1 MRVFIIISIL
11 LFVTHSWA
19 VSTVGVLAACTQE
32 KCSPS
37 SSSSVL
43 AQFANQCAIE
53 SKALKCDE
61 LASENSAQAGL
72 IRKCDVSQLC
82 SQAEESTATEEMKSC
97 VRGYTNSLIDTG
109 VALKDMVVGF
119 GNQIDATW
127 ENIKASE
134 KLRSEFISQ
143 CNQSLACKKDL
154 VKDDPR
160 YASMSDQE
168 LGKISAT
175 ALFVQVQD
183 RKAYM
188 QSMHRSV
195 PNTKPPEM
203 HPKDNE
209 LTESQK
215 AKLADLSAIIKAK
228 LKKEYQKFNCYTPN
242 AQAEMACYAV
252 GQVID
257 PTLLAGAAFKGARA
271 IKALSKV
278 EVLDAESARVAAAE
292 KVVASRH
299 FTGRA
304 DFIKKYVEYNPTT
317 VAQNEKFIA
326 LAEKGKDANA
336 YFVNIENSQMK
347 FLNDS
352 LKDKNLVTSLTN
364 FHKDLVLK
372 RMEELQKE
380 FPELKISEYSDFKSL
395 RFAFEGQVPKDLE
408 KRLAAVFKESNDE
421 FAKYM
426 KDNGLLRTS
435 DTPQDY
441 FKAGYGRTAD
451 EAGIAARYARKT
463 EPGELVS
470 YKDSRLKS
478 DLNAKVQSV
487 EQDRVSLQQQLG
499 QTKMVDGDT
508 FKPEVFDI
516 VRKNMGDSAAI
527 KSALSNRYKLSTL
540 SDKSVEDLQ
549 RYVKTSDEFSPGLM
563 IAKRESANLNDAAQ
577 GGFTMDFVGL
587 GASNM
592 KGTAD
597 ALAKSKDL
605 DTALNEARKAEKAV
619 TNDVNTQKQFFT
631 KVVTESVEPGKIKS
645 VCSGDD
651 CVAIATKPL
660 NEQEKVKVLSRVA
673 DSKYASKMRFAF
685 VNDGVK
691 SAETRNSL
699 STHGESIEKLLRK
712 NLGSVMDPN
721 KLEGVTFG
729 IDMRTDTLNQGSV
742 KLLMGQSPD
751 LYLTKLEQKR
761 IKEAFK
767 QSVAEFNKAAAKN
780 GPAARY
786 EASP

>member
-1 MRVFIIISIL
+1 MRVLVLIFII
-11 LFVTHSWA
+11 LFGKHTSA
-19 VSTVGVLAACTQE
+19 VANVGVLAACTNVT
-32 KCSPS
+32 CSSQS

-43 AQFANQCAIE
+43 TQFANQCAIE

-61 LASENSAQAGL
+61 LALENSAHVGL
-72 IRKCDVSQLC
+72 IRKCGVSELC
-82 SQAEESTATEEMKSC
+82 AQAEENTATEEIKSC
-97 VRGYTNSLIDTG
+97 LRGYTNSLIDTG
-109 VALKDMVVGF
+109 VALKDMVVGL
-119 GNQIDATW
+119 GNQIDAAW
-127 ENIKASE
+127 ENIKTNE
-134 KLRSEFISQ
+134 KLRSEFVSQ

-160 YASMSDQE
+160 YASMSDEE
-168 LGKISAT
+168 LGRISAT

-183 RKAYM
+183 RKAYL

-195 PNTKPPEM
+195 PNSKPPEM

-228 LKKEYQKFNCYTPN
+228 LKKEYQKFNCYTSK

-271 IKALSKV
+271 VKALSKM
-278 EVLDAESARVAAAE
+278 EALDAEAVKVSALA
-292 KVVASRH
+292 
-299 FTGRA
+299 GRTE
-304 DFIKKYVEYNPTT
+304 FIKKYVDYNPTT

-347 FLNDS
+347 YLNDN

-364 FHKDLVLK
+364 YHKDLVLK

-380 FPELKISEYSDFKSL
+380 FPDLKISEYSDFKSL
-395 RFAFEGQVPKDLE
+395 RFAFEGKVPKDLE
-408 KRLAAVFKESNDE
+408 KRLATVFKESNDE
-421 FAKYM
+421 FSKYM
-426 KDNGLLRTS
+426 KDNNLLRSS
-435 DTPQDY
+435 DKPQDY
-441 FKAGYGRTAD
+441 FKAGFGKTAD

-470 YKDSRLKS
+470 YSDSKLKS
-478 DLNAKVQSV
+478 DLNAKVQAV
-487 EQDRVSLQQQLG
+487 EQDRVSLQQQLR
-499 QTKMVDGDT
+499 QTKLVEGDT

-516 VRKNMGDSAAI
+516 VRKNMGDSATI
-527 KSALSNRYKLSTL
+527 KSALSNRYKLATL
-540 SDKSVEDLQ
+540 SDKTVEDLQ

-563 IAKRESANLNDAAQ
+563 IAKRENANLNDAAQ

-605 DTALNEARKAEKAV
+605 DTALSEARKAEKAV
-619 TNDVNTQKQFFT
+619 THDVNTQKQFFT

-691 SAETRNSL
+691 SAETRSSL

-761 IKEAFK
+761 IKEVFQ
-767 QSVAEFNKAAAKN
+767 QSVAEFNKTAYKK